1 MTWLVNIL
9 HFCFAQILFHRQ
21 NLLAVLSS
29 WKPNDDCC
37 TIFTYLWQ
45 AWVRLGGILQPN
57 FLKTLKPFSSKTTPS
72 ASLWTSICPD
82 IPVSNTERSPNNDAP
97 CFQVYATKENW
108 LVLWK
113 SLSSNSEKLLLTL
126 RISTSI
132 LLLAFLLFWKD
143 ETISI
148 ISFLFM
154 LCCDSFL

>member
-29 WKPNDDCC
+29 VALFLL
-37 TIFTYLWQ
+37 TLWQ

-57 FLKTLKPFSSKTTPS
+57 FLKTLKTFSSKTSPS